1 MICKA
6 NTDRRQVEPIA
17 VSRNDRYTKDF
28 FLAQRFVLTPLAASL
43 LALWR
48 PVRQVSNLREPPK
61 HANAEVLCPFESPYQ
76 KFFAPLNKP
85 N

>member
-1 MICKA
+1 
-6 NTDRRQVEPIA
+6 
-17 VSRNDRYTKDF
+17 
-28 FLAQRFVLTPLAASL
+28 
-43 LALWR
+43 
-48 PVRQVSNLREPPK
+48 VRQVSNLREPPK